1 MRAVFLQSLEV
12 MEHAFRRL
20 ERRVP
25 PVEQPWK
32 DGFVLRYRER
42 TIEQALIQKLAR
54 QVSGLHAIDAL
65 LLKGLAQEQAVIQ
78 RTLDEI
84 GEDIHFLVLAV
95 ASGEI
100 TPLHQRYLDD

>member
-1 MRAVFLQSLEV
+1 MSPRKMRAVFLQSLEV
-12 MEHAFRRL
+12 MERAFRRL
-20 ERRVP
+20 EKRVP
-25 PVEQPWK
+25 PPAEQPWK

-54 QVSGLHAIDAL
+54 QVSGLHAVDAL
-65 LLKGLAQEQAVIQ
+65 LLKGLAQEQGVIQ

-95 ASGEI
+95 TSGEV
-100 TPLHQRYLDD
+100 TL